1 MSQQVNDNFDLLA
14 GIPLDDRYRHETIS
28 SRDNIPSTKRY
39 TGLPAFVEQTDTL
52 YILIGGIE
60 NTNWV
65 AINGAG
71 GTAGVETYLVEG
83 YPFIWRKGFGNEDNS
98 MEVGDVIMS
107 GQCNYDDGSGS
118 KQTFVK
124 YAVYV
129 SGDPSFIA
137 SYDVIEYIQ

>member
-1 MSQQVNDNFDLLA
+1 MSQQINDNFDLIA
-14 GIPLDDRYRHETIS
+14 GIPLDYRYRHETIS
-28 SRDNIPSTKRY
+28 SRDNIPNTKRY
-39 TGLPAFVEQTDTL
+39 TGLPAFVEQTNTL

-83 YPFIWRKGFGNEDNS
+83 YPFIWRKGFGNENNA

-118 KQTFVK
+118 KETFVK
-124 YAVYV
+124 LAVYV
-129 SGDPSFIA
+129 IGDPSFIT

>member
-1 MSQQVNDNFDLLA
+1 MSQEINDNYDLLA
-14 GIPLDDRYRHETIS
+14 GLPVEVDDRHETIS
-28 SRDNIPSTKRY
+28 GRDSIPMTKRY
-39 TGLPAFVEQTDTL
+39 TGRMCYVEQTSTL
-52 YILIGGIE
+52 YILIGGID

-65 AINGAG
+65 AVNGPG
-71 GTAGVETYLVEG
+71 GAAGVETYLVEG

-118 KQTFVK
+118 KETFVK

-129 SGDPSFIA
+129 IGDPSFIT
-137 SYDVIEYIQ
+137 SYDVIEYI